1 MKKILV
7 NKISILIVILL
18 LYTSIIQVNAND
30 NYVSQDIEKL
40 TYKQEIDIPIDTSN
54 EFAKFQPIDI
64 RVEFSNPCW
73 VLDENHHSVRVGVEG
88 DSEVLEIESQIY
100 DLEYTDDS
108 HISSCSLVFLIP
120 EIADGNEKYFVFYDS
135 KETDAANYQ
144 DHLTIED
151 SHYFYEPISGQKID
165 LYYYGIFEDGY
176 ITYGIIQKGEI
187 IGNPVSHTIAK
198 CIPNAAIFETTTIE
212 QLASFDFRHGI
223 KGDIDYTGTAA
234 ATKAIK
240 QILIDGNL
248 MVRIKV
254 ESASPKGDIVT
265 DNIYTYYFCPTDTKR
280 IFVNVDHDIL
290 KSIEIEDPDQVDGI
304 YTGIITIKSR
314 SKTIEKMN
322 VGNLLPNLNLYDESE
337 SIKEYQVPPDPET
350 IEKELILSTEDD
362 IDLGSKAWVSLS
374 DPETGKVHGLI
385 MESNTG
391 FLEGSDDGIQ
401 IKSYVKQN
409 IKLPGI
415 EGDTGS
421 VFLGRN
427 AYESGGD
434 HITNLPQGFH
444 VNFDV
449 AFLTDE
455 NEGYNRIDSESEI
468 IQSLLKNY
476 PVFRGNV
483 TDEVEEG
490 EKYTLTVSV
499 HLAPSAPMGSLL
511 SAAIGRNIP
520 YISAELY
527 KENTFSSAGSV
538 GRLPIGS
545 IDLDFEGKSIFQ
557 IIGTLIGM
565 FDWRNISVFKKV
577 KFQDLEPG
585 TYVIKIYKENLI
597 LNRERQY
604 IGFSIVD
611 LQKNEKVRIF
621 GRPQATLS
629 LSITDQSDEAVENV
643 KFLLESNQQIISDGL
658 SDENGTL
665 ILNAPCYATKA
676 YILKVLYQGFLV
688 EEKNVKL
695 RFRNRFI
702 KVKESFSIEHH
713 ELNLD
718 IKDNWG
724 FAPAVDVNPE
734 LTSSEM
740 IEPVRISAD
749 KINEGKYHF
758 TDLYPAVYNLFMK
771 YKSFEVN
778 KKVTIPTDSSIGI
791 TFPAEYEIDISSM
804 NSYGYQLTGGEISF
818 TRNKKTKGTSIDSN
832 GNAKFSVP
840 PGRYKV
846 IVSSEEEYIAE
857 QEIDVRGDKEI
868 DILTSQDSFLHTM
881 IVYLGIVLLLFSI
894 IFMVLKKKYNF
905 CIRLFVISLLIISL
919 FSPWWVL
926 NGENI
931 NTETTTKTFLFPPK
945 IITLSSS
952 SDLIGGDV
960 SQVPSEI
967 TLVLTLLSILIGIS
981 CLLILLIIFIGDKLK
996 RTKKVFSILNIIL
1009 LILTVLLFL
1018 FVMGQITDV
1027 GVGSFMGSGELDTN
1041 LPGIAESEIM
1051 QSSWGPGIGFI
1062 LAIISSIIVILI
1074 LIQKRF
1080 TRIVKK
1086 FR

>member
-1 MKKILV
+1 MKKLLK
-7 NKISILIVILL
+7 NKTSILIVIILL
-18 LYTSIIQVNAND
+18 SSSIIQVNAD
-30 NYVSQDIEKL
+30 TNYKIQNIEKL
-40 TYKQEIDIPIDTSN
+40 SFKEEIDIPIDTSS
-54 EFAKFQPIDI
+54 ELTQFQPIDLRI
-64 RVEFSNPCW
+64 EFSNPSW
-73 VLDENHHSVRVGVEG
+73 AIDENHHSVRVGVEKG
-88 DSEVLEIESQIY
+88 SEVLEIESQIY
-100 DLEYTDDS
+100 DLEYTDES
-108 HISSCSLVFLIP
+108 HISSCSLVFLTP
-120 EIADGNEKYFVFYDS
+120 EIADGNEKYYVYYDS
-135 KETDAANYQ
+135 SETDAANYQ
-144 DHLTIED
+144 DHLSFED
-151 SHYFYEPISGQKID
+151 AHYFYEPISGQKID

-176 ITYGIIQKGEI
+176 IIYGIIQKGEI

-198 CIPNAAIFETTTIE
+198 CIPNAALLETTTIE

-248 MVRIKV
+248 MVRLKI
-254 ESASPKGDIVT
+254 ESASPKGDIIT
-265 DNIYTYYFCPTDTKR
+265 NNIYTYYFCPTETKR

-290 KSIEIEDPDQVDGI
+290 KTIEIEDPDQVDGI
-304 YTGIITIKSR
+304 YTGLITIKSR

-322 VGNLLPNLNLYDESE
+322 VGDLLPNLNLYDESE
-337 SIKEYQVPPDPET
+337 SIKEYKVPPDPET
-350 IEKELILSTEDD
+350 IERELILSTEDD

-374 DPETGKVHGLI
+374 DPKTGKVHGLI

-391 FLEGSDDGIQ
+391 YLEGSDDGIQ

-427 AYESGGD
+427 AYESGGN
-434 HITNLPQGFH
+434 HLTSLPQGFH

-449 AFLTDE
+449 AFLTDG
-455 NEGYNRIDSESEI
+455 NEGYNRVDSESEI
-468 IQSLLKNY
+468 IQSLLKSY

-490 EKYTLTVSV
+490 EKYTLTVTV

-527 KENTFSSAGSV
+527 KENTFSSAGSF

-557 IIGTLIGM
+557 TIGTLIGM

-585 TYVIKIYKENLI
+585 TYVIKVYKENL
-597 LNRERQY
+597 LLKRDRQY

-611 LQKNEKVRIF
+611 LQQNEKVRIF

-629 LSITDQSDEAVENV
+629 LSIKDQSDEAVENV
-643 KFLLESNQQIISDGL
+643 KFLLESNEQIIADGL
-658 SDENGTL
+658 SDENGS
-665 ILNAPCYATKA
+665 IVLNAPCYATKP
-676 YILKVLYQGFLV
+676 YILKVLYLGFLV

-695 RFRNRFI
+695 RFRNRII
-702 KVKESFSIEHH
+702 KAKESFSIEHH
-713 ELNLD
+713 ELKLNV
-718 IKDNWG
+718 KDKWG
-724 FAPAVDVNPE
+724 YAPAVEVNPE

-740 IEPVRISAD
+740 IEQVRISAE
-749 KINEGKYHF
+749 KINEGKYQF
-758 TDLYPAVYNLFMK
+758 LRLYPAVYNLFMK

-778 KKVTIPTDSSIGI
+778 EKVTIPIESSLSI

-804 NSYGYQLTGGEISF
+804 DSYGYPLTEGEISIYRHSKSESF
-818 TRNKKTKGTSIDSN
+818 PIDKN
-832 GNAKFSVP
+832 GNGKISVP
-840 PGRYKV
+840 PGRYKI
-846 IVSSEEEYIAE
+846 IVNSENENIAE
-857 QEIDVRGDKEI
+857 QEVDVRGDKEI
-868 DILTSQDSFLHTM
+868 DILTAQDSFLHT
-881 IVYLGIVLLLFSI
+881 IIFYLGIVLLIFSI
-894 IFMVLKKKYNF
+894 LFMLLKKKYNF
-905 CIRLFVISLLIISL
+905 CIILIIIALLIMSL
-919 FSPWWVL
+919 FSPWWIL
-926 NGENI
+926 NGENV
-931 NTETTTKTFLFPPK
+931 NTETTTKTLLIPPK
-945 IITLSSS
+945 IITLSTS

-960 SQVPSEI
+960 SQVPSEV
-967 TLVLTLLSILIGIS
+967 TLILQLLSILIAVT
-981 CLLILLIIFIGDKLK
+981 CLLIFITIFIRNKFK
-996 RTKKVFSILNIIL
+996 RTNTFISILILIL
-1009 LILTVLLFL
+1009 LVLTIALFY

-1027 GVGSFMGSGELDTN
+1027 GVGSFMGSGELETN

-1051 QSSWGPGIGFI
+1051 QSSWGPGAGFFI
-1062 LAIISSIIVILI
+1062 AIFSLI
-1074 LIQKRF
+1074 FYFLLVFQKRLYGL
-1080 TRIVKK
+1080 IKK
-1086 FR
+1086 LH